1 VTAVG
6 VDAGTATAITDA
18 ITAILDERSEIR
30 AISMSELK
38 DASGV
43 WETIGKIVAE
53 EKGGAVSVEIW
64 IQEVTPDNQLTL
76 NRIALPERFVGKIE
90 KTENGE
96 SDFVLA
102 EELDLVPG
110 SE

>member
-1 VTAVG
+1 MASQWK
-6 VDAGTATAITDA
+6 A
-18 ITAILDERSEIR
+18 DELNEKTVSCK
-30 AISMSELK
+30 LK

-53 EKGGAVSVEIW
+53 ERGGAVSVEIW

-76 NRIALPERFVGKIE
+76 NRIALPERFVSQIE

-102 EELDLVPG
+102 EELNLVPG